1 MALGGGT
8 ETRRPR
14 NSDYGSDS
22 GDENESGFEILL
34 LIEPI
39 GFVDDGDEEKKD
51 QGDSGFGFAQLN
63 GRGNHLLRGECVCVR
78 MCIHTMHFL

>member
-1 MALGGGT
+1 M

-22 GDENESGFEILL
+22 GNENESGFEIFL

-51 QGDSGFGFAQLN
+51 QGDSGFGFAQLD
-63 GRGNHLLRGECVCVR
+63 GRWNHLLRGECVCAHVHTHT
-78 MCIHTMHFL
+78 CIFYEKIT